1 MPAVQFTCMICLN
14 HDSWGQGGATTE
26 KKNLKTNVLKKSK
39 AIISHFYIEASLHVS
54 LHHDPWVGMVGSYYA
69 CI

>member
-26 KKNLKTNVLKKSK
+26 KNLKTNVLKKS
-39 AIISHFYIEASLHVS
+39 HFYIEASLRVS
-54 LHHDPWVGMVGSYYA
+54 VNHDPWVGMVIS
-69 CI
+69 

>member
-14 HDSWGQGGATTE
+14 HDSWGLGWGHNR
-26 KKNLKTNVLKKSK
+26 KKNLKTNVLKK
-39 AIISHFYIEASLHVS
+39 SHFYIEASLHVS
-54 LHHDPWVGMVGSYYA
+54 LNHDPWVGMVGSSYA

>member
-26 KKNLKTNVLKKSK
+26 KKSKNKCLKEK
-39 AIISHFYIEASLHVS
+39 
-54 LHHDPWVGMVGSYYA
+54 
-69 CI
+69 